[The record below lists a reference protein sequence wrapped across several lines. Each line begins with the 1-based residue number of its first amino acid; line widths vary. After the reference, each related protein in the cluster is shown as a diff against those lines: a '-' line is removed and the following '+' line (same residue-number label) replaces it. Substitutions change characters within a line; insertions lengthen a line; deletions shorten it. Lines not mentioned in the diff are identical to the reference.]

1 MGKSTETTPVNGGW
15 IKRDRETGA
24 LKEVG
29 TERGTSRVSARS
41 QESIREVSQRRSAA
55 LDRLAKR

>member
-1 MGKSTETTPVNGGW
+1 MGKNTETTPVKGGW

-29 TERGTSRVSARS
+29 TERTVSRPSARS
-41 QESIREVSQRRSAA
+41 AEVLQDVVVRRDAA
-55 LDRLAKR
+55 LERLAKR